1 MGAEIQRAARENE
14 AYQRRTTISGVP
26 AISKPDIRTGRFQ
39 SVKFILG
46 EPADIR
52 YGSEQLTL
60 FKPQSIG
67 AGHLPSCRFQLQLR
81 GGLYITDKS
90 IPREL
95 PLASE
100 NRAGVGLIL
109 AYESRSFR

>member
-1 MGAEIQRAARENE
+1 MVNRIGLGPMGAEIQRAARENE

-39 SVKFILG
+39 SVKFILR

-60 FKPQSIG
+60 FKTQSL
-67 AGHLPSCRFQLQLR
+67 ALATCHHAVFSCNSAADYTLPIRVFLGSYLLHPK
-81 GGLYITDKS
+81 IE
-90 IPREL
+90 PE
-95 PLASE
+95 
-100 NRAGVGLIL
+100 
-109 AYESRSFR
+109 